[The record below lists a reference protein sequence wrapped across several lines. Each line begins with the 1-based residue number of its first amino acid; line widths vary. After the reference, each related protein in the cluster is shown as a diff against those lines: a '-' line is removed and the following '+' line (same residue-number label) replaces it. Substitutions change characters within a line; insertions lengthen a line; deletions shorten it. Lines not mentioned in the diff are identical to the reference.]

1 MAFKRSGVRTPPGST
16 NFYHLINGLKESAL
30 ADVIERG
37 RMGRR
42 RRDALTKHATRR
54 CPTDTPWSQRPRR
67 DAQPDI
73 SAYDA
78 LALMPTD
85 KAAFSYQPKDLKSV
99 CRGVR
104 ARFLLD
110 EFLGREPTDLPWTFR
125 DTLRL
130 TFVSLGRKTRFLV
143 ARLRH
148 QINGEVSRQ
157 VIGCQAG
164 LLDTRKALV
173 TRVGAGES
181 STKAGA
187 KAPGARRTTMLRRPR
202 TAAALCFVAALGSL
216 CVFATSAD
224 AAKHRSSSAAKHRAA
239 KQRPVTPAAK
249 PAPTVAT
256 DQTPTNKNDCLTV
269 SQILFGR
276 AEALSK
282 RAKQAIPRE
291 FTRVVSN
298 LDESCGE
305 EDFEKARIS
314 IDWMNTCLANFAA
327 DYKLGF
333 CTRDKSYFCAINPRS
348 DGCLQSQ

>member
-1 MAFKRSGVRTPPGST
+1 VR
-16 NFYHLINGLKESAL
+16 
-30 ADVIERG
+30 
-37 RMGRR
+37 RR
-42 RRDALTKHATRR
+42 RRDAPTKRATLR
-54 CPTDTPWSQRPRR
+54 CPTDVRGRKDPLR

-99 CRGVR
+99 CRAVR
-104 ARFLLD
+104 TRFLLD

-157 VIGCQAG
+157 VIDCQAG
-164 LLDTRKALV
+164 LMDTRKALA
-173 TRVGAGES
+173 TGASERRNRLKS
-181 STKAGA
+181 ARKHA
-187 KAPGARRTTMLRRPR
+187 APGEPTMLRRPR
-202 TAAALCFVAALGSL
+202 TAAALCFVAALGTL
-216 CVFATSAD
+216 CVFATSSD
-224 AAKHRSSSAAKHRAA
+224 AAKHRSSGAAKHRAT
-239 KQRPVTPAAK
+239 KQRSVTPAAK
-249 PAPTVAT
+249 PTPTVAT

-314 IDWMNTCLANFAA
+314 IDWMNTCLTNFAA
-327 DYKLGF
+327 DYTLGF
-333 CTRDKSYFCAINPRS
+333 CTRNKSYFCAINPRS

>member
-1 MAFKRSGVRTPPGST
+1 
-16 NFYHLINGLKESAL
+16 
-30 ADVIERG
+30 
-37 RMGRR
+37 
-42 RRDALTKHATRR
+42 
-54 CPTDTPWSQRPRR
+54 
-67 DAQPDI
+67 
-73 SAYDA
+73 
-78 LALMPTD
+78 MPTD

-99 CRGVR
+99 CRAVR

-110 EFLGREPTDLPWTFR
+110 AFLGREPTDLPWTFR

-157 VIGCQAG
+157 VFGCSAG
-164 LLDTRKALV
+164 LPDTRKALM
-173 TRVGAGES
+173 TRVGAEES

-216 CVFATSAD
+216 CVFATSSD
-224 AAKHRSSSAAKHRAA
+224 AAKQRSSSAAKHRAA
-239 KQRPVTPAAK
+239 KQRPVIPAAK

-276 AEALSK
+276 ADTLSK

-348 DGCLQSQ
+348 DGCLQSH

>member
-1 MAFKRSGVRTPPGST
+1 MNGIQEVGGSTPPGST
-16 NFYHLINGLKESAL
+16 NFYHLINGLKENAL

-42 RRDALTKHATRR
+42 RRGTLTKHATRR

-164 LLDTRKALV
+164 LLDTRKTLV
-173 TRVGAGES
+173 TTRGAGNHRPK
-181 STKAGA
+181 TAQKHP
-187 KAPGARRTTMLRRPR
+187 APGEPPCCEDLVRQPR
-202 TAAALCFVAALGSL
+202 YAL
-216 CVFATSAD
+216 
-224 AAKHRSSSAAKHRAA
+224 
-239 KQRPVTPAAK
+239 
-249 PAPTVAT
+249 
-256 DQTPTNKNDCLTV
+256 
-269 SQILFGR
+269 
-276 AEALSK
+276 
-282 RAKQAIPRE
+282 
-291 FTRVVSN
+291 
-298 LDESCGE
+298 
-305 EDFEKARIS
+305 
-314 IDWMNTCLANFAA
+314 
-327 DYKLGF
+327 
-333 CTRDKSYFCAINPRS
+333 
-348 DGCLQSQ
+348 

>member
-1 MAFKRSGVRTPPGST
+1 
-16 NFYHLINGLKESAL
+16 
-30 ADVIERG
+30 
-37 RMGRR
+37 
-42 RRDALTKHATRR
+42 
-54 CPTDTPWSQRPRR
+54 
-67 DAQPDI
+67 
-73 SAYDA
+73 
-78 LALMPTD
+78 MPTD

-164 LLDTRKALV
+164 LPDTRKARV
-173 TRVGAGES
+173 TTRRSGES
-181 STKAGA
+181 STRGAA

-202 TAAALCFVAALGSL
+202 MAAVLCFVAALGSMS
-216 CVFATSAD
+216 VFATSSD
-224 AAKHRSSSAAKHRAA
+224 AAKQRSSSAAKHRAA
-239 KQRPVTPAAK
+239 KQRPATPAPK

-269 SQILFGR
+269 SQVLFGR
-276 AEALSK
+276 ADTLSK
-282 RAKQAIPRE
+282 RAKQPIPRE
-291 FTRVVSN
+291 FTRVASN

-314 IDWMNTCLANFAA
+314 IDWMNTCLANYAA

-348 DGCLQSQ
+348 DACLQSQ

>member
-1 MAFKRSGVRTPPGST
+1 V
-16 NFYHLINGLKESAL
+16 
-30 ADVIERG
+30 RG
-37 RMGRR
+37 RK
-42 RRDALTKHATRR
+42 DPL
-54 CPTDTPWSQRPRR
+54 R

-99 CRGVR
+99 CRAVR

-157 VIGCQAG
+157 VIDCQARPDG
-164 LLDTRKALV
+164 HPKGAGDQ
-173 TRVGAGES
+173 RVGAGES
-181 STKAGA
+181 SPKIGA
-187 KAPGARRTTMLRRPR
+187 KARGARRTTMLRRPR
-202 TAAALCFVAALGSL
+202 TAAALCFVAALGTL
-216 CVFATSAD
+216 CVFATSSD
-224 AAKHRSSSAAKHRAA
+224 AAKHRSSGAAKHRAA
-239 KQRPVTPAAK
+239 KQRAVTPAAK
-249 PAPTVAT
+249 PTPTVAT

-282 RAKQAIPRE
+282 RAKQPIPRE

-314 IDWMNTCLANFAA
+314 IDWMNTCLTNFAA
-327 DYKLGF
+327 DYTLGF
-333 CTRDKSYFCAINPRS
+333 CTRNKSYFCAINPRS

>member
-1 MAFKRSGVRTPPGST
+1 
-16 NFYHLINGLKESAL
+16 
-30 ADVIERG
+30 
-37 RMGRR
+37 MGKR
-42 RRDALTKHATRR
+42 RRDALTKYATRR

-78 LALMPTD
+78 RALMPTD

-99 CRGVR
+99 CRAVR
-104 ARFLLD
+104 APFLLD

-157 VIGCQAG
+157 VIGCSAG
-164 LLDTRKALV
+164 LPDTRKALM
-173 TRVGAGES
+173 TRVGAEES

-216 CVFATSAD
+216 CVFATSSD
-224 AAKHRSSSAAKHRAA
+224 AAKQRSSNAAKHRAA
-239 KQRPVTPAAK
+239 KQRPVIPAAK

-276 AEALSK
+276 ADTLSK

-348 DGCLQSQ
+348 DGCLQSH